1 MGAGDP
7 LGLGPLEFCLAW
19 RGFSAFVRV
28 CEIERKHDAPFKPI
42 HCERV
47 VAGGG
52 MRVVKT
58 RWMGD
63 SEPQFRAGIWVLI

>member
-7 LGLGPLEFCLAW
+7 LGSGPLEFCLAC
-19 RGFSAFVRV
+19 RDFSAFVIV
-28 CEIERKHDAPFKPI
+28 CERKHDAPSKPT

-47 VAGGG
+47 VAVGGI
-52 MRVVKT
+52 RVVIT

-63 SEPQFRAGIWVLI
+63 SEPQFRVRSGDSD